1 MATKLYKLVGACLT
15 CTLIMH
21 ARAEYRGEA
30 KAQWSFTIGA
40 ISDSSPAVG
49 PDGTI
54 YFGAFD
60 GKFWALNSNGSKKW
74 VFRAGSE
81 IKSSPALGSDGT
93 VYFGCRDRKFYALSV
108 EGKKRWDFVTGGWVD
123 SSPALAKDG
132 TVYFGSWDRNF
143 YAFNPDGSKKWQF
156 QTAGEIVSSP
166 AIGGDGRI
174 YFGSDDKKFY
184 ALDSNGNK
192 KWDFETG
199 GPIISSPAING
210 NECLY
215 FTSVD
220 GYFYALNFDGALRWR
235 LRTGG
240 IGESS
245 PTIAEDGT
253 IYIGVNSGIWAITT
267 DGKQK
272 WIRPIE
278 EPVEASPIALSDK
291 SVCFVSRTAQAVD
304 VDPQKLL
311 QWTHYCYGYGYATP
325 GVSSAGILY
334 LPEKG
339 ELFSGIP
346 IGAVLAKSPW
356 PKFRGNAE
364 NTGNIGDGE
373 R

>member
-1 MATKLYKLVGACLT
+1 MARKLYNLMAAFLNCVLITQAGA
-15 CTLIMH
+15 
-21 ARAEYRGEA
+21 EFRGDF
-30 KAQWSFTIGA
+30 KAQWSFTNGVTA
-40 ISDSSPAVG
+40 DSSPAVA

-81 IKSSPALGSDGT
+81 IKSSPALGADGT
-93 VYFGCRDRKFYALSV
+93 IYFGCRDRKFYAV
-108 EGKKRWDFVTGGWVD
+108 GPDGNKKWDFKSGGWVD

-132 TVYFGSWDRNF
+132 TIYFGSWDRNF
-143 YAFNPDGSKKWQF
+143 YAFNADGSKKWQF

-166 AIGGDGRI
+166 SIGGDGGI

-184 ALDSNGNK
+184 ALDINGNK
-192 KWDFETG
+192 KWEYETG

-210 NECLY
+210 DECLY
-215 FTSVD
+215 FSSVD
-220 GYFYALNFDGALRWR
+220 GYLYALNFDGTLRWR

-245 PTIAEDGT
+245 PSIAEDGT
-253 IYIGVNSGIWAITT
+253 IYIGVNSALWVVTT
-267 DGKQK
+267 EGKQK
-272 WIRPIE
+272 WMHPME

-291 SVCFVSRTAQAVD
+291 SVCFISRTGAV
-304 VDPQKLL
+304 VDFIGENQLE
-311 QWTHYCYGYGYATP
+311 WTHYSNGYGYATP

-339 ELFSGIP
+339 YLFSAIP
-346 IGAVLAKSPW
+346 IHAALAKSPW
-356 PKFRGNAE
+356 PKFRGNAR
-364 NTGNIGDGE
+364 NTGNIADRE
-373 R
+373 K